1 MFTGIQNWITKFS
14 TEIKVLLGIITVA
27 AVAWYG
33 GKNIVHGIK
42 ELGSRKGQ
50 EAIKSFGYAAL
61 IIAIGV
67 IGFAGVFKLIESIAP
82 TSLN

>member
-14 TEIKVLLGIITVA
+14 IEIKVLLAIITVA
-27 AVAWYG
+27 AVSWYG
-33 GKNIVHGIK
+33 GKNIIYGIK

-61 IIAIGV
+61 IIIIGV
-67 IGFAGVFKLIESIAP
+67 IGFVGVVKFIESLSP
-82 TSLN
+82 TTLQ